1 MRYLDN
7 RGDKPPHQHCY
18 HCWILL
24 ITQLAPRQW
33 LHGLQ
38 SGRSW
43 TWQVPGWQKFPVFDC
58 PFHDPQIAISSR
70 CEVEDFNSCVKS
82 IEITFF
88 MCSPAYDLMY
98 VSVSVMW
105 MPMCVCVTG
114 PKACLRLLAGTR
126 FAWIRMPTTSGE
138 EEPQTPNFGV
148 HNPSFWSQVVLNGT
162 IGINGL
168 ASCWGCRRDTSLSW
182 DGSWIW
188 WFTSG
193 VDLLDGWLYRSGT
206 TCFDN
211 MTMEHPSGNFR
222 SHKTIKHDWAV
233 WLWGRISASLPL
245 SDLGSVWYFHGAS
258 RKLHWFAD
266 TRACRVWK
274 VLVPSTLYQPS
285 WCRLYLRFIVVFFVT
300 MLDACNFHCE
310 ICEKRCLT
318 STHFLSS
325 SMRAQCRTHGA
336 RLGLLFC
343 TGRSTWRRHQGRS
356 QGILGWQFIASPGS
370 VDLIREIAVG
380 YREVLWATVVLS
392 FSYCFWASQYDPWP
406 LNAIG
411 TGIQRLWPAMA
422 CARPRQLQRQNGFDH
437 LEGGK
442 IVGSSPDQIWYI
454 LRKHEKTE
462 HPGHSNPFQAL
473 LFDALVC
480 FTNVCYVLLCFS
492 MF

>member
-1 MRYLDN
+1 MDYKVGVREHGRCL
-7 RGDKPPHQHCY
+7 GDRSSLCLTVPSM
-18 HCWILL
+18 ILK
-24 ITQLAPRQW
+24 
-33 LHGLQ
+33 LQ
-38 SGRSW
+38 S
-43 TWQVPGWQKFPVFDC
+43 QVVAKLRISTAAWNQLKL
-58 PFHDPQIAISSR
+58 PF
-70 CEVEDFNSCVKS
+70 SCVRL
-82 IEITFF
+82 
-88 MCSPAYDLMY
+88 LMILCMFLFRSCGCRC
-98 VSVSVMW
+98 VCL
-105 MPMCVCVTG
+105 CVCVTG

-138 EEPQTPNFGV
+138 EEPQTPNF
-148 HNPSFWSQVVLNGT
+148 HNPGFWSQVVLNGT

-193 VDLLDGWLYRSGT
+193 VDLLDGWLK
-206 TCFDN
+206 N
-211 MTMEHPSGNFR
+211 AVAQHALTMEHPSGNFR

-266 TRACRVWK
+266 TGACRVWK

-285 WCRLYLRFIVVFFVT
+285 WYRLYLRFIVVFFVT
-300 MLDACNFHCE
+300 ILDACNFHCEICE

-343 TGRSTWRRHQGRS
+343 TGRSTWRRHQGRE
-356 QGILGWQFIASPGS
+356 
-370 VDLIREIAVG
+370 VAVG
-380 YREVLWATVVLS
+380 YREVLSATDG
-392 FSYCFWASQYDPWP
+392 YCGFVMFLLFLGVPIWP
-406 LNAIG
+406 MAIECH

-442 IVGSSPDQIWYI
+442 IVGSSPDQIWYWEI
-454 LRKHEKTE
+454 MRKLNIQAI
-462 HPGHSNPFQAL
+462 PIHSRPFCL
-473 LFDALVC
+473 ML
-480 FTNVCYVLLCFS
+480 
-492 MF
+492 